1 MRLLL
6 DLALVRM
13 RRDGKRGRNRSL
25 LYHEEIA
32 QPWASRQTQEALW

>member
-1 MRLLL
+1 MGS
-6 DLALVRM
+6 D
-13 RRDGKRGRNRSL
+13 RSL